1 MIPFSYAVLAW
12 LLSIAAAVAA
22 LIGLCS
28 AAVVTSA
35 AGRRLGDGLL
45 RGAAFGAAAFL
56 IVFVISALT
65 PVPRN
70 TVVTYLPGGTKMTS
84 TMNRFQHPIVLSYAA
99 AAFVPAALTLWHIR
113 RRR

>member
-12 LLSIAAAVAA
+12 LLFIEVSIAG

-28 AAVVTSA
+28 AAVVTSI

-45 RGAAFGAAAFL
+45 RSAAFGATAFL

-70 TVVTYLPGGTKMTS
+70 TVVTYLPGGTKLTS

-99 AAFVPAALTLWHIR
+99 AAFVPAALTLWRFR
-113 RRR
+113 RRP